1 MESVAVGHGGARG
14 RAIDEERTEEIG
26 KRVRAGIANLESR
39 SNEVNE
45 GSSLALLNVVGG
57 ERIVTVKAGQGVED
71 DKRSSRYRREVLASL
86 PGKTKRHAT
95 LLTIC
100 WLPYQA
106 RDR

>member
-1 MESVAVGHGGARG
+1 M
-14 RAIDEERTEEIG
+14 
-26 KRVRAGIANLESR
+26 
-39 SNEVNE
+39 
-45 GSSLALLNVVGG
+45 
-57 ERIVTVKAGQGVED
+57 TVKAGQGVED

-86 PGKTKRHAT
+86 PGKTKHHAT